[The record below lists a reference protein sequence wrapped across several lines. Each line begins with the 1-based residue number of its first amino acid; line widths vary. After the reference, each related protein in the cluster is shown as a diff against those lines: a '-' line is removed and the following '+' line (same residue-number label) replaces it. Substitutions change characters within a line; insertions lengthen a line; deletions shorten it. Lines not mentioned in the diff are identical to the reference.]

1 MRQSFEYSLSN
12 LLTNLLAIGV
22 GVWSLCKV
30 CVLAFFG
37 ERGPIVVGPRGDS
50 GWSGMGG
57 LGARR
62 SVRTGPGG
70 LPWAGPSV

>member
-1 MRQSFEYSLSN
+1 MISSGLG
-12 LLTNLLAIGV
+12 A
-22 GVWSLCKV
+22 

>member
-1 MRQSFEYSLSN
+1 MYTGGLWETCVCGMLSSG
-12 LLTNLLAIGV
+12 LGA
-22 GVWSLCKV
+22 

-62 SVRTGPGG
+62 NVRTGPGG